1 MTQLSLI
8 RGDENMAN
16 LKKKEITKKKVG
28 VGKLMESMSAGF
40 SDKVR
45 VCVCLWMRVYVFYG
59 PFELKAV
66 FVLFP
71 NWDPNQGNEILRF
84 QRPLSSSTN

>member
-45 VCVCLWMRVYVFYG
+45 VCVCL
-59 PFELKAV
+59 
-66 FVLFP
+66 
-71 NWDPNQGNEILRF
+71 
-84 QRPLSSSTN
+84 